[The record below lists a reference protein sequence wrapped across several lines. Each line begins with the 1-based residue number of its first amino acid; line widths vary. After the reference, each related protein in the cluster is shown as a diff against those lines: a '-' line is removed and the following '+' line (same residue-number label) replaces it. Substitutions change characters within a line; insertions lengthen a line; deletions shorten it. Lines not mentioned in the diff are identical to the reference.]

1 MAELPSARKYD
12 IWLFFIFI
20 CTCVARACIIDVK
33 SFSFYVS
40 NCFFCVFFCVRVHLS
55 FVVSF
60 CKYFSSSSQ
69 IHQHGSSVTPPLGS
83 GTSFTAHL
91 STISPPLCVSPTHA
105 TLGTSLSLIRVCT
118 FFFYLPARNTYTRTR
133 E

>member
-12 IWLFFIFI
+12 IWLFFYFYLHMCCARLYHRCEIFLFL
-20 CTCVARACIIDVK
+20 C
-33 SFSFYVS
+33 FEL
-40 NCFFCVFFCVRVHLS
+40 FFCVFFCVRVHLS